1 MILILITLVPFYIMV
16 MTSLKNQQSLILN
29 PLEAELIGISFS
41 HDSNEAYYIPLGHK
55 NIKSLKKELV
65 LMSMED
71 KLAILMLNNS
81 PNNLLNDE
89 FLDSLENK
97 ITLCKK
103 KSARAILIST
113 KLKHFSAGADP
124 KFLSKPKSNND
135 PMRLIKIIEKIEVP
149 SVSAIRGGALG
160 GGFELALGCDFIIAS
175 DTARIGLVE
184 ASVGLMP
191 LSGGVQRLVNR
202 VGIARAKEM
211 TMFGRRY
218 DAKTLEKWG
227 AINMVVPELE
237 LLDSAISFSKQLAS
251 GPTTSFKEIKKIAN
265 IAALS
270 GINDADKHMKKSN
283 NKVLTSEDARK
294 GVSFLAGKLN
304 TINFKGK

>member
-1 MILILITLVPFYIMV
+1 M
-16 MTSLKNQQSLILN
+16 
-29 PLEAELIGISFS
+29 
-41 HDSNEAYYIPLGHK
+41 
-55 NIKSLKKELV
+55 KKELV
-65 LMSMED
+65 LMTMED
-71 KLAILMLNNS
+71 KLAILMLNNT

-97 ITLCKK
+97 IALCKK

-149 SVSAIRGGALG
+149 SVSAIKGGALG

-227 AINMVVPELE
+227 AINMVVPELK
-237 LLDSAISFSKQLAS
+237 LLDSAISFSKQLS
-251 GPTTSFKEIKKIAN
+251 TGPTTSFKEIKKIAN
-265 IAALS
+265 ITALS
-270 GINDADKHMKKSN
+270 GINAADKHMKKSN
-283 NKVLTSEDARK
+283 NKVLTSEDAKK

-304 TINFKGK
+304 AINFKGK